1 MITPNSKFHGRKRLS
16 TVFPNSNYAVE
27 RVQPTAKSKQV
38 GLQTKLLSVVLPTII
53 GTLVLSSL
61 PGYYLI
67 HKTAKEEVEQQLENK
82 AILAKDTIEQ
92 LLDQAIKIPQV
103 VASNPRI
110 VSSIR
115 TSRQKVQNSGLDKL
129 SIPELEQKFAAT
141 KLLAL
146 DRELNDYLRKV
157 VLVTELREIFYT
169 DSYGLNIA
177 YSNPTSDFVQRDED
191 WWQKGKSQ
199 TQWLSPPKFDASA
212 DNVGLELV
220 QAIKDPNSGE
230 FLGVIKAL
238 LPENYFDAVATNLL
252 NTGIKNTQI
261 VQIISPELENA
272 IKTITPEGLSPDR
285 EIIGGIELARIASL
299 VLQEQKK
306 ELAEQLRQEFSVKKL
321 KIKNADSTRQIIVSF
336 VYKKRLYKLLAIK
349 ERNWVAVAS
358 INYQDLQNSGN
369 ELTPIIILN
378 LILVSCV
385 VAVIISSLLSRQ
397 ISQLLVNLAAT
408 AEQAAAGNLDVRAK
422 SLGTFEVQTL
432 ANSLNN
438 LIVRVREL
446 LNQERIE
453 AEKAKNLQRIIQ
465 KINEGGEKQGILAT
479 VVKEVRQTLPAD
491 RVIYYQFDRNWQ
503 GTVTAESVLSAYPS
517 ALGAEIN
524 DPCFAR
530 VYIQKY
536 ERGRIAAIDN
546 LAQANLTDCY
556 RQQLESFAVKAN
568 LVLPVIIQNK
578 LDGLLIVHQCSAPRH
593 WETSEIDWLTQI
605 ANQISFALDRLSFL
619 EQLKVTEERE
629 KQAREYLQQRALEL
643 LMEVDPVSR
652 GDLTI
657 RARVQED
664 EIGTIA
670 DSYNA
675 TIENLHKIVDQ
686 VKAVSQ
692 EVQVNTSENE
702 RVISNLAREA
712 VKQAEEISLSM
723 VQIQKMSESIKAIS
737 ANAGLAE
744 SIVQNANQNIAV
756 GDEAMNRTV
765 AEINA
770 IQTSVNEAA
779 QKVKQLGESSQAIS
793 QAVNLIGRFA
803 AQTHLLALKASIE
816 AARAG
821 EQGKGFAVIADEVRS
836 LAARSAEATAEIDNL
851 VTRIQLETNEVVEA
865 MNTGTKQVEV
875 GTQLVRQ
882 TRQSL
887 TEVTAASHEIS
898 QLVKEIA
905 QAAIAQAETSGLVS
919 ETIAN
924 VAIIAEANS
933 RSATKVSTS
942 IEELYQTAEKLQ
954 VGIGQFK
961 T

>member
-1 MITPNSKFHGRKRLS
+1 MITPNSKFHGRKRLPKF
-16 TVFPNSNYAVE
+16 FPNSNYAVE

-92 LLDQAIKIPQV
+92 LSNQAIKIPQV

-157 VLVTELREIFYT
+157 VRVTELREIFYT

-212 DNVGLELV
+212 DNVGFELV

-238 LPENYFDAVATNLL
+238 LPENYFDAVANNLL

-272 IKTITPEGLSPDR
+272 IKTITPEGLSQDR

-299 VLQEQKK
+299 VLQKQKK

-321 KIKNADSTRQIIVSF
+321 KIKSADSTRQIIVSF

-358 INYQDLQNSGN
+358 INYQELQNSGN

-385 VAVIISSLLSRQ
+385 VAVIISLLSRQ
-397 ISQLLVNLAAT
+397 ISQPLVNLAAT

-453 AEKAKNLQRIIQ
+453 AEKAKNLPRIIQ
-465 KINEGGEKQGILAT
+465 KINEGGEKQAILAT
-479 VVKEVRQTLPAD
+479 VVREVRQTLPAD
-491 RVIYYQFDRNWQ
+491 RVIYYQFDQNWQ

-530 VYIQKY
+530 GYIQKY

-546 LAQANLTDCY
+546 LAQANLTDCH

-578 LDGLLIVHQCSAPRH
+578 LDGLLIVHQCSAPHH

-675 TIENLHKIVDQ
+675 TIENLHKIVNQ

-692 EVQVNTSENE
+692 EVQANTSENE
-702 RVISNLAREA
+702 RVISNLAQEA

-737 ANAGLAE
+737 ANAAIAE

-770 IQTSVNEAA
+770 IQTTVNEAA

-905 QAAIAQAETSGLVS
+905 LAAIAQAETSGLVS

>member
-1 MITPNSKFHGRKRLS
+1 MITPNSELR
-16 TVFPNSNYAVE
+16 TPNSHYAVE

-238 LPENYFDAVATNLL
+238 LPENYFDAVANNLL

-358 INYQDLQNSGN
+358 INYQELQNSGN

-385 VAVIISSLLSRQ
+385 VAVIISLLSRQ
-397 ISQLLVNLAAT
+397 ISQPLVNLAAT

-556 RQQLESFAVKAN
+556 RQQLESCAVKAN

-629 KQAREYLQQRALEL
+629 KKAREYLQQRALQL

-675 TIENLHKIVDQ
+675 TIENLHKIVNQ

-692 EVQVNTSENE
+692 EVQANTSENE

-905 QAAIAQAETSGLVS
+905 QAAVAQAETSGLVS